1 MVLCMEVRGDLDP
14 KLAFQSERL
23 VEVVDYWHAVRGDRP
38 MPSRRH
44 VDPLAIPGHL
54 LPHLELID
62 VLHHPKLRFRWRLI
76 GTHVT
81 AAVGRDQTGRYFDEI
96 YPGDDFATVSE
107 PFKWVVDN
115 AQPLRWFG
123 TSAFIGRDWQAY
135 EGVYLP
141 LSDDATRVDM
151 IFAGVQ
157 YDLR

>member
-1 MVLCMEVRGDLDP
+1 MEVRGDLDP
-14 KLAFQSERL
+14 NLALQSKRL
-23 VEVVDYWHAVRGDRP
+23 VEVVDYWHAVRGDRL
-38 MPSRRH
+38 MPPRRD

-62 VLHHPKLRFRWRLI
+62 VLHHPKLRFRWRQI
-76 GTHVT
+76 GTHAT
-81 AAVGRDQTGRYFDEI
+81 AVVGRDQTGR
-96 YPGDDFATVSE
+96 
-107 PFKWVVDN
+107 
-115 AQPLRWFG
+115 
-123 TSAFIGRDWQAY
+123 DWQAS